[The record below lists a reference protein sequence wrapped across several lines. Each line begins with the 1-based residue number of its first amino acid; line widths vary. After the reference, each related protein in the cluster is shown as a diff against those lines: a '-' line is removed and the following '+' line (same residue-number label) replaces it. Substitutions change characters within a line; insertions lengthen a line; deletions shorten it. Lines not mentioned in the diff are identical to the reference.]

1 MEPIKIGI
9 LNLMQNKL
17 ETMRNFQRVL
27 AYENIELQFY
37 YSATRYVNRTLD
49 SAITDNM
56 KPLDLEDIKTLDGF
70 IITGS
75 PVEKLDFPQV
85 SYFDEVNSLI
95 DQLNQTNLPQL
106 YVCWGA
112 MAALNRIYNIQKK
125 LLPHKVFGVF
135 QNQITKDSYIL
146 NNISDNFPAPH
157 ARYAEMDH
165 EEIEQ
170 NPFLS
175 INATSQNGLL
185 TLVQSNNKNQTFIFS
200 HLEYQRESLDK
211 EYRREVMSPKV
222 KHPFPAFNYYSP
234 LDENPMF
241 SWKETQKNFYKN
253 WLQTVTEYK
262 LTTC

>member
-95 DQLNQTNLPQL
+95 DQLNHSCMSVGAPWLPL
-106 YVCWGA
+106 IVFITFKKNCY
-112 MAALNRIYNIQKK
+112 RIRSLAFFKIKSLK
-125 LLPHKVFGVF
+125 
-135 QNQITKDSYIL
+135 T
-146 NNISDNFPAPH
+146 
-157 ARYAEMDH
+157 
-165 EEIEQ
+165 
-170 NPFLS
+170 
-175 INATSQNGLL
+175 AT
-185 TLVQSNNKNQTFIFS
+185 F
-200 HLEYQRESLDK
+200 
-211 EYRREVMSPKV
+211 
-222 KHPFPAFNYYSP
+222 
-234 LDENPMF
+234 
-241 SWKETQKNFYKN
+241 
-253 WLQTVTEYK
+253 
-262 LTTC
+262 